1 MSGYMEKGFFLKLI
15 CLSNFQ
21 VLSMLYGVL
30 ISGENVGQD
39 AAGGPFLLDFQVQNW
54 KPSLQNMYLT
64 ETVFKEKEKHG
75 VYGTLCRSCDFI
87 L

>member
-1 MSGYMEKGFFLKLI
+1 MSGYMEKGFFFKLI

-39 AAGGPFLLDFQVQNW
+39 AAGGGPFLLDFQVQN
-54 KPSLQNMYLT
+54 
-64 ETVFKEKEKHG
+64 
-75 VYGTLCRSCDFI
+75 
-87 L
+87 